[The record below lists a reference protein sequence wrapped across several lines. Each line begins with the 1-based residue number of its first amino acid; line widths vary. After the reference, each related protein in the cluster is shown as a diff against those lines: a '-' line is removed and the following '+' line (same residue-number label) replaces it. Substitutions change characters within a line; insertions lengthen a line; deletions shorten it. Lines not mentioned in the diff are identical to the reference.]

1 MRSHHPSLFTLY
13 NPALSADEIPRQY
26 DVSPFKSCVIFLSP
40 SPLPSRK
47 KINSFN
53 KSQRPGNP
61 FELGKP
67 GERLQFTAVNAGG
80 RKEVPTHDRKN
91 APSWFE
97 NSRTSLET
105 FKPVWDAKLGRYIA
119 EEQRWR
125 RKRAAFMRARISVL
139 VVIVTLREKNERDW
153 WKFREDRG
161 RLNVEYFVLR
171 MITLRTLSCEEASLT
186 RMNEWNFSCWLEQ
199 CVRLLDENCIY
210 MVKIQKRNRENVKVR
225 CLGRIMVSIVPGSW
239 NIWDICVDK
248 EIFE

>member
-161 RLNVEYFVLR
+161 RLNRIFCASNDNVENIELRRSVIDEDEWMKFFVLIR
-171 MITLRTLSCEEASLT
+171 AMRTFVGRKLYIYG
-186 RMNEWNFSCWLEQ
+186 
-199 CVRLLDENCIY
+199 ENT
-210 MVKIQKRNRENVKVR
+210 KEKSWKR
-225 CLGRIMVSIVPGSW
+225 
-239 NIWDICVDK
+239 
-248 EIFE
+248 